1 MYQSMSDLLRING
14 ELKAENDQF
23 RTELAALKLAFRAL
37 NINPQTLNHSSPDFW
52 SQFETLRPLAEACDL
67 GGPFD
72 TAIATRTEKA
82 LDALYDRCAAVDSPA
97 AVALED
103 AANTMSTWVMESLH
117 LSSTVWK
124 LRRAF
129 DAARKVLP

>member
-1 MYQSMSDLLRING
+1 MYQSMADLIRING
-14 ELKAENDQF
+14 ELKAENDQQ
-23 RTELAALKLAFRAL
+23 RTELAALKLAFIAL

-52 SQFETLRPLAEACDL
+52 SRFEELRPLAEACDL

-103 AANTMSTWVMESLH
+103 AANVMSTWVMESLH

-124 LRRAF
+124 LRRAI

>member
-1 MYQSMSDLLRING
+1 MYQSMADLIRING
-14 ELKAENDQF
+14 ELKAENDQQ
-23 RTELAALKLAFRAL
+23 RTELAALKLAFVAL
-37 NINPQTLNHSSPDFW
+37 NINPQTLTHKPDFW

-72 TAIATRTEKA
+72 TAIATRTEQS
-82 LDALYDRCAAVDSPA
+82 LDALYDRCAAHDSPSA
-97 AVALED
+97 ERLED
-103 AANTMSTWVMESLH
+103 AANTMSTWVMESRH

-124 LRRAF
+124 LRRAL

>member
-23 RTELAALKLAFRAL
+23 RVELAALKLAFRAL
-37 NINPQTLNHSSPDFW
+37 NINPQTLTHNPDFW
-52 SQFETLRPLAEACDL
+52 SQFEALRPLAEACGVGL
-67 GGPFD
+67 TFD
-72 TAIATRTEKA
+72 RAITERTENA

-103 AANTMSTWVMESLH
+103 AANAMSTWVMESRH

>member
-1 MYQSMSDLLRING
+1 MSDLIRINS

-23 RTELAALKLAFRAL
+23 RTELAALKLAFIAL
-37 NINPQTLNHSSPDFW
+37 NINPQTLAHSSPDFW
-52 SQFETLRPLAEACDL
+52 SQFEALRPLAEACAVGL
-67 GGPFD
+67 TFD
-72 TAIATRTEKA
+72 RAITERTEKA

-103 AANTMSTWVMESLH
+103 AANTMSTWVMESRH

-124 LRRAF
+124 LRKAF
-129 DAARKVLP
+129 DAARKVMP

>member
-1 MYQSMSDLLRING
+1 MYQSMSDLIRING
-14 ELKAENDQF
+14 ELKAENDQQ

-37 NINPQTLNHSSPDFW
+37 NINPQTLTHKPDFW
-52 SQFETLRPLAEACDL
+52 TQFEELRPLAEACDL

-72 TAIATRTEKA
+72 TAIATRTEQS
-82 LDALYDRCAAVDSPA
+82 LDALYDRCAAHNSPA
-97 AVALED
+97 AEALES
-103 AANTMSTWVMESLH
+103 AANTMSTWVMESRH

-124 LRRAF
+124 LRRAL

>member
-1 MYQSMSDLLRING
+1 MYQSMADLIRING
-14 ELKAENDQF
+14 ELKAENDQQ

-52 SQFETLRPLAEACDL
+52 SQFETLRPLAEACHL

-72 TAIATRTEKA
+72 TAIATRTEQS
-82 LDALYDRCAAVDSPA
+82 LDALYDGCAAHDSPSA
-97 AVALED
+97 ERLED
-103 AANTMSTWVMESLH
+103 AANTMSTWVMESRH

-124 LRRAF
+124 LRRAL